1 MFPPFHF
8 SFSSPSGACNWV
20 FYIILQTTSNKN
32 FFFFEQGGLGNEPIN
47 NISRKYFQI
56 PCTQCVINSY
66 RFCSLELNC
75 HFLREAALVVP
86 ILTHLSCPCGHPHYI
101 CELPW
106 SHLTQ
111 FMIMNLCD
119 YIIHQALRGQ
129 RTYPWYCLPNSKP
142 HLDFSGILVSFP
154 LAELK
159 GSAIEMDF
167 SLSFPNSLI

>member
-129 RTYPWYCLPNSKP
+129 RTYPWYWPLYPKYQHISWHGEDVHQMFMQWIHVEILCL
-142 HLDFSGILVSFP
+142 GAV
-154 LAELK
+154 
-159 GSAIEMDF
+159 
-167 SLSFPNSLI
+167 